1 MSHHQARAA
10 GPPSGGRGGRPV
22 RARAR
27 PAAFLAA
34 PQLHD
39 HDTVSA
45 CHTVFRLSYD
55 YPMIDSLASASL
67 WRRPT
72 RQQKFEI
79 NRILEEVETEVK
91 EKKVRFG
98 DDMGRIGRRRK
109 GAGKLYDEEAQSFA
123 NNANDDVEPI
133 QKRRRDAGSAGDL
146 KSSMQSGRELK
157 AIEDAAED
165 WEHSE
170 DSGEEEYRRR

>member
-1 MSHHQARAA
+1 M
-10 GPPSGGRGGRPV
+10 
-22 RARAR
+22 
-27 PAAFLAA
+27 
-34 PQLHD
+34 
-39 HDTVSA
+39 
-45 CHTVFRLSYD
+45 
-55 YPMIDSLASASL
+55 
-67 WRRPT
+67 
-72 RQQKFEI
+72 
-79 NRILEEVETEVK
+79 EEVEPEVK

-123 NNANDDVEPI
+123 NSANDDVEPI